1 MRGRRIRALH
11 EFLQKDRLNIYLLFM
26 KKTYEKGYVIWFTC
40 RRIQI
45 MRHKIH
51 YLLTALWGL
60 ASPALMGW
68 VTMSFLEKVQSKE
81 HMGHGTPVEFVI
93 VFLLIGLLCLG
104 VFLVFDLVSAVL
116 FLPKDGRRKRH
127 FLLALLLYIVVGL
140 LGWLVIAVLEDGANT
155 LMS

>member
-1 MRGRRIRALH
+1 
-11 EFLQKDRLNIYLLFM
+11 
-26 KKTYEKGYVIWFTC
+26 
-40 RRIQI
+40 

-51 YLLTALWGL
+51 YLLTALWGM

-81 HMGHGTPVEFVI
+81 HMGHGTPVEFII

-104 VFLVFDLVSAVL
+104 LFLVLDLVSAVL

-127 FLLALLLYIVVGL
+127 FLLALLLYIVVVL
-140 LGWLVIAVLEDGANT
+140 FGWLVIAALENNINT
-155 LMS
+155 LIS

>member
-1 MRGRRIRALH
+1 
-11 EFLQKDRLNIYLLFM
+11 
-26 KKTYEKGYVIWFTC
+26 
-40 RRIQI
+40 
-45 MRHKIH
+45 MRHKFH

-68 VTMSFLEKVQSKE
+68 GTMSFLEKVQSKE

-104 VFLVFDLVSAVL
+104 VFLVLDLVSAVL

-127 FLLALLLYIVVGL
+127 FLLALLLYIVVGFF
-140 LGWLVIAVLEDGANT
+140 GWLVIAVLEDGANT